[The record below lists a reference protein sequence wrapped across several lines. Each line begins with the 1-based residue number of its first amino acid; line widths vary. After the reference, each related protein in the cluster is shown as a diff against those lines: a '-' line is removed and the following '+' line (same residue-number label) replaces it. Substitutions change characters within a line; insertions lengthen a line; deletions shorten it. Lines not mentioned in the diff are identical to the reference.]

1 MSKILDLDQFDMN
14 LKSPKFFRCYQ
25 NIKTVKKQQK
35 DMYTVK
41 EQMRNDG
48 EYFNRG
54 PAGHNYGDMRGN
66 LIPTD
71 GSKLKRF

>member
-1 MSKILDLDQFDMN
+1 MN

-54 PAGHNYGDMRGN
+54 PAIH
-66 LIPTD
+66 T
-71 GSKLKRF
+71 